1 MIWNGKHTTPMMQSI
16 CFDCGEYLSEWRL
29 KNSFENLK
37 QRWVSQMKSGL
48 EQVGRPTA
56 RQRFVNLFC
65 HRLTPTCDINLQSI
79 LVTFQPKSAWLE
91 NVNLFLWDQ
100 PSFSNKQ
107 NVTKKPQV
115 TLLAGGKGVL
125 VRCTAE
131 NPRINHNVATQKV
144 VRTHC
149 KWTPT

>member
-79 LVTFQPKSAWLE
+79 LVTFQPKLAWLE

-100 PSFSNKQ
+100 PILPISKMCQ
-107 NVTKKPQV
+107 NETSGDLASGWKGGACEVHSWEPKDQPQ
-115 TLLAGGKGVL
+115 
-125 VRCTAE
+125 RCNSE
-131 NPRINHNVATQKV
+131 GCEDPL
-144 VRTHC
+144 
-149 KWTPT
+149 